1 MRKPLIMLVLIAV
14 VSLFCLT
21 SCSPTDPVA
30 EYNAGLELVGQKDYP
45 AALERAKKCVR
56 MNREDI
62 DAIKLQTLCAFSYD
76 AEESERQ
83 SALQNLKR
91 MVKNKAKEDY
101 QAYFFLGWAYFQM
114 YNYSEAQEYLTEAYK
129 LMPKE
134 SMANSSTEL
143 TTYYVRAYAVTKTA
157 GTIVSDVQSVT
168 TPKAPIFPID
178 GMYIATEWDYN
189 QDTGEWDN
197 GGQYEM
203 AVTFDESDPTIV
215 NITNIWDGGMTIQGQ
230 YDAAKGIV
238 LVPNMQ
244 VIYVH
249 AKYGDVWIRGV
260 NSAVTAYTSA
270 VQFKFTALGGKM
282 ESTPM
287 GAICAAGS
295 FGYFYVTMEH
305 Q

>member
-1 MRKPLIMLVLIAV
+1 MRKPLIMPVLIAV

-134 SMANSSTEL
+134 SMANSSTYHNLLYMIGICCAHNNLQQGLEYL
-143 TTYYVRAYAVTKTA
+143 RPLEKISPFNEWPEYYMNYAMLAYRLRRYNEA
-157 GTIVSDVQSVT
+157 INWFR
-168 TPKAPIFPID
+168 KAQKLDPSQPQP
-178 GMYIATEWDYN
+178 YLNIA
-189 QDTGEWDN
+189 
-197 GGQYEM
+197 
-203 AVTFDESDPTIV
+203 
-215 NITNIWDGGMTIQGQ
+215 
-230 YDAAKGIV
+230 
-238 LVPNMQ
+238 
-244 VIYVH
+244 VIYDTNYGATKY
-249 AKYGDVWIRGV
+249 AKQWYANTLFRYQQQGNTLYAKKIQARLG
-260 NSAVTAYTSA
+260 
-270 VQFKFTALGGKM
+270 ALARK
-282 ESTPM
+282 
-287 GAICAAGS
+287 
-295 FGYFYVTMEH
+295 
-305 Q
+305 